1 MVMDIRLTRIDD
13 RLIHGQ
19 VATAWSKATGIE
31 RILVVSDEVANDEL
45 RKFLLKQAAP
55 PGIKSNVVT
64 KRKLVE
70 VYQDH
75 LFDGMKIMLLFASPQ
90 DVLEVVQAGV
100 DLKAV
105 NIGGMRFCEGKK
117 MITNFISMNEDDLA
131 CFRTLAEL
139 GVKLEVRQVPTDR
152 KTDLMQLIKKR
163 KDAATT

>member
-19 VATAWSKATGIE
+19 VATVWSKATGIE

-70 VYQDH
+70 VYQDQ
-75 LFDGMKIMLLFASPQ
+75 LFDGMKVMLLFASPQ
-90 DVLEVVQAGV
+90 DVVEVVEAGV
-100 DLKAV
+100 DLKSV
-105 NIGGMRFCEGKK
+105 NIGGMRFGEGKK
-117 MITNFISMNEDDLA
+117 MITNFISVDSKDVESFLDLMNA
-131 CFRTLAEL
+131 GIEL
-139 GVKLEVRQVPTDR
+139 EIRQVPTYR
-152 KTDLMQLIKKR
+152 KTDLMQLIKKE
-163 KDAATT
+163 KMLQ

>member
-19 VATAWSKATGIE
+19 VATVWSKATGIE

-70 VYQDH
+70 VYQDQ
-75 LFDGMKIMLLFASPQ
+75 LFDSMKVMSLFASPQ
-90 DVLEVVQAGV
+90 YVVEVVEAGV
-100 DLKAV
+100 DLKSV
-105 NIGGMRFCEGKK
+105 NIGGMRFDEGKK
-117 MITNFISMNEDDLA
+117 MITNFISVDSKDVESFL
-131 CFRTLAEL
+131 EL
-139 GVKLEVRQVPTDR
+139 MKAGVELEIRQVPTDR
-152 KTDLMQLIKKR
+152 KTDLMQLIKKE
-163 KDAATT
+163 KMLQ

>member
-19 VATAWSKATGIE
+19 VATVWSKATGID

-64 KRKLVE
+64 KRKMGE
-70 VYQDH
+70 VYHDQ
-75 LFDGMKIMLLFASPQ
+75 LFDGMKVMLLFASPQ
-90 DVLEVVQAGV
+90 DVVEVVQAGV

-105 NIGGMRFCEGKK
+105 NIGGMRFSEGKK
-117 MITNFISMNEDDLA
+117 MITNFISLDENDVVS
-131 CFRTLAEL
+131 FRQLEVA
-139 GVKLEVRQVPTDR
+139 GVKLEIRQVPTDR
-152 KTDLMQLIKKR
+152 KTDLMQLIKKE
-163 KDAATT
+163 KMLQ

>member
-19 VATAWSKATGIE
+19 VATVWSKATGIE

-64 KRKLVE
+64 KRKLIE
-70 VYQDH
+70 VYQDQ

-90 DVLEVVQAGV
+90 DVVEVVEAGV
-100 DLKAV
+100 DLKTV

-117 MITNFISMNEDDLA
+117 MITNFISVDGNEVNSFIQLTEA
-131 CFRTLAEL
+131 GIEL
-139 GVKLEVRQVPTDR
+139 EIRQVPTDR
-152 KTDLMQLIKKR
+152 KTDLMQLIKKE
-163 KDAATT
+163 KMLQ

>member
-19 VATAWSKATGIE
+19 VATVWSKATGIE

-70 VYQDH
+70 VYRDQ
-75 LFDGMKIMLLFASPQ
+75 LFDGMKVMLLFATPQ
-90 DVLEVVQAGV
+90 DVVEVVESGV

-105 NIGGMRFCEGKK
+105 NIGGMRFSEGKK
-117 MITNFISMNEDDLA
+117 MITNFISMNEHDA
-131 CFRTLAEL
+131 QCF
-139 GVKLEVRQVPTDR
+139 VKLANAGVELEIRQVPTDR
-152 KTDLMQLIKKR
+152 KTDLIQLIKKE
-163 KDAATT
+163 KMLQ